1 MIEEY
6 RQQTNELSHRDKLL
20 EAQRLVS
27 EVSSTIPHTWKYGV
41 SKGKFDHVS
50 KTILEVVADVL

>member
-6 RQQTNELSHRDKLL
+6 RQQTDELSHRDKLL

-27 EVSSTIPHTWKYGV
+27 EVSSAIPHTWKHSF
-41 SKGKFDHVS
+41 SKGKLDHVS
-50 KTILEVVADVL
+50 KTILEVVADV